1 MPVRDESFTVAAC
14 VATHARAVPDR
25 VAIDEITPSTGTTRS
40 WTYGE

>member
-25 VAIDEITPSTGTTRS
+25 VAIDEIIIATTTVSR
-40 WTYGE
+40 